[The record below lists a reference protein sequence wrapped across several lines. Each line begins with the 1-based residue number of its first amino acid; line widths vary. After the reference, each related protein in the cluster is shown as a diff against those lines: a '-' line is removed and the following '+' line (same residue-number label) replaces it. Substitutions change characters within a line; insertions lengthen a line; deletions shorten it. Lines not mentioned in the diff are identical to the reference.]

1 MRRCYSRVK
10 VSYGMQN
17 LSIQQER
24 YDNIFIAL
32 TEVANIVV
40 DDEKSYKIILDW
52 IEKAMKNLLKQIQG
66 ESVEKIV
73 DGEVSCSNKQQI
85 HCGCVEK
92 TITGKVSCRSNN
104 VEIVMNDPVMTR
116 HKDRPLY
123 LRKEASI
130 LKKYAQKNKAA

>member
-52 IEKAMKNLLKQIQG
+52 IEKAMKDLLKQIQG

-73 DGEVSCSNKQQI
+73 NGE
-85 HCGCVEK
+85 
-92 TITGKVSCRSNN
+92 
-104 VEIVMNDPVMTR
+104 
-116 HKDRPLY
+116 
-123 LRKEASI
+123 
-130 LKKYAQKNKAA
+130 

>member
-52 IEKAMKNLLKQIQG
+52 IG
-66 ESVEKIV
+66 
-73 DGEVSCSNKQQI
+73 
-85 HCGCVEK
+85 
-92 TITGKVSCRSNN
+92 
-104 VEIVMNDPVMTR
+104 
-116 HKDRPLY
+116 
-123 LRKEASI
+123 
-130 LKKYAQKNKAA
+130 LKKQ